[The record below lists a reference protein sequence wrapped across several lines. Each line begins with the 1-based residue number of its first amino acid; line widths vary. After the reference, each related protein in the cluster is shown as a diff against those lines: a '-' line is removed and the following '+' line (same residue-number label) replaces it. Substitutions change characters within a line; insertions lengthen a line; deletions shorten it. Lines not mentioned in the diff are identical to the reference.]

1 MGLFSKGRWRALLFI
16 AALTLLLTGCGASRE
31 TPRMTADTYLSQLWA
46 AYESAGYEVNELDE
60 GSKNSGTDAD
70 IGEYDYTGHIVSDGV
85 YVATYER
92 DGVLLRVQVWMDL
105 TLATGPDIELG
116 AFAMGNLL
124 KYADPDSYEDLSTS
138 LGLDTMT
145 EGVYEAEGSAG
156 HYKVLMGPMT
166 TQSIYMI
173 YTLNPPSQE

>member
-1 MGLFSKGRWRALLFI
+1 M
-16 AALTLLLTGCGASRE
+16 
-31 TPRMTADTYLSQLWA
+31 
-46 AYESAGYEVNELDE
+46 
-60 GSKNSGTDAD
+60 
-70 IGEYDYTGHIVSDGV
+70 
-85 YVATYER
+85 
-92 DGVLLRVQVWMDL
+92 LRVQIWIDL
-105 TLATGPDIELG
+105 ALATGPDIELG

-145 EGVYEAEGSAG
+145 EGVYEAEGSTG
-156 HYKVLMGPMT
+156 HYKVLMGPMA

>member
-1 MGLFSKGRWRALLFI
+1 MVLFSKGGWRG
-16 AALTLLLTGCGASRE
+16 LLLISAIILLLAGCGANRE
-31 TPRMTADTYLSQLWA
+31 VPRMTADTYLSQLWA
-46 AYESAGYEVNELDE
+46 AYESAGYEVNELDD
-60 GSKNSGTDAD
+60 GSKSSGTDTD

-105 TLATGPDIELG
+105 TLATDPDVELG

-124 KYADPDSYEDLSTS
+124 KYADPDSYEDLITS

-156 HYKVLMGPMT
+156 RYKVLMGPMT
-166 TQSIYMI
+166 TQSIYII
-173 YTLNPPSQE
+173 YTLNPPSEE

>member
-1 MGLFSKGRWRALLFI
+1 MGLFSKAGWRALLI
-16 AALTLLLTGCGASRE
+16 VAAIVLLLAGCGASE
-31 TPRMTADTYLSQLWA
+31 QAPRMTADTYTSQLWA
-46 AYESAGYEVNELDE
+46 AYESSGYEVNELDD

-85 YVATYER
+85 YVSTYER
-92 DGVLLRVQVWMDL
+92 DGILLRVQVWMDL
-105 TLATGPDIELG
+105 TLATNPDIELG

-124 KYADPDSYEDLSTS
+124 KYADPDSCEDLSAS

-156 HYKVLMGPMT
+156 HYKVLMGPT
-166 TQSIYMI
+166 TSQSIHLI
-173 YTLNPPSQE
+173 YTLNPPPEE